1 MQMDQQRLLFSRE
14 REGNNLLGPKEVQV
28 MV

>member
-1 MQMDQQRLLFSRE
+1 MQMDRQRLLFSRE
-14 REGNNLLGPKEVQV
+14 REGNNLLDPKEVQV